1 MTEGVFEPV
10 ITGGVTSRRLLDTA
24 LGVTVALVALAA
36 DFPGLTAE
44 MLDPPRTIDAAA
56 IDGPR
61 ALSLWN
67 TSRSP
72 HPNSASDAGT
82 VTVAAP
88 RSTPDW
94 PATMLVETGFSADID
109 KAARALTAANPKIN
123 TATKP

>member
-1 MTEGVFEPV
+1 
-10 ITGGVTSRRLLDTA
+10 
-24 LGVTVALVALAA
+24 
-36 DFPGLTAE
+36 
-44 MLDPPRTIDAAA
+44 MLDAPRTIDAAA

-67 TSRSP
+67 TSGSP
-72 HPNSASDAGT
+72 HTHSASDAGT

-88 RSTPDW
+88 RSTPVW